1 MEHIKVKRIHSGLL
15 ADQLDAETPIAEPQA
30 GSTFHINYVYAS
42 KEEMIA
48 YPYYVTEE
56 NLEEV
61 QKNWKKTK
69 VQVGDQISSWDKGG
83 WTTLSGRAGEH
94 LIRDEKILEIRLTRM
109 S

>member
-15 ADQLDAETPIAEPQA
+15 ADQLVAVTPTAEPQSE
-30 GSTFHINYVYAS
+30 STFRINHVHAS
-42 KEEMIA
+42 YEEMIT

-69 VQVGDQISSWDKGG
+69 VQVGDLISSWDKGG